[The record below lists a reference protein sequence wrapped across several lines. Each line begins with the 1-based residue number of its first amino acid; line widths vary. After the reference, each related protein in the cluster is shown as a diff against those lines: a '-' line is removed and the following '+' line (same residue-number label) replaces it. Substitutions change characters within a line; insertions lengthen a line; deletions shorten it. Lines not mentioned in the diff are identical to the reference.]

1 MLKPIH
7 TLNGGRGATLC
18 QTCSGIISEGGT
30 GDLFCEKHGGE
41 KWKYYLERHDGSRHR
56 GNRVQWIEWKENGQ
70 YNAEYPEPAIGR
82 SLLLD
87 YAYGGWTWMTTIV
100 TEIIEQSED
109 EIHFKTMNSEYTLK
123 IYK

>member
-7 TLNGGRGATLC
+7 KLNGGRGATLC
-18 QTCSGIISEGGT
+18 HTCSKIISEGLT
-30 GDLFCEKHGGE
+30 GQLYCDEHGGE
-41 KWKYYLERHDGSRHR
+41 RWKYYLERHDGSKHR

-70 YNAEYPEPAIGR
+70 YKGEYPEPAIGR

-87 YAYGGWTWMTTIV
+87 YAYGNFTWMTTTV
-100 TEIIEQSED
+100 TEIIEETDD
-109 EIHFKTMNSEYTLK
+109 EIHFKTKNSEYTLK